1 MPKTNYLYINLF
13 IIKIMAAKKRAK
25 IKTAKKS
32 LAKSASAEKYA
43 LYKES
48 VSRMLYWVTILV
60 LAVCNFL
67 ISVLIVPLLL
77 VVNRPAVYI
86 TIGALGFFFGFVFNL
101 FISKV
106 GHLEIRHHLFAAI
119 FIPLVSV
126 INIFILVAL
135 TNRISSL
142 LKMGLEVNSLL
153 IAVIYVG
160 AFMLPYLYYSNKL
173 RHDKKAT
180 FK

>member
-1 MPKTNYLYINLF
+1 
-13 IIKIMAAKKRAK
+13 MAAKKRAK
-25 IKTAKKS
+25 RIKQIQKDKI
-32 LAKSASAEKYA
+32 KYP

-48 VSRMLYWVTILV
+48 INRLLYWTTILV

-86 TIGALGFFFGFVFNL
+86 TIGAL
-101 FISKV
+101 
-106 GHLEIRHHLFAAI
+106 
-119 FIPLVSV
+119 
-126 INIFILVAL
+126 IFILVTL
-135 TNRISSL
+135 TNRISSI

>member
-1 MPKTNYLYINLF
+1 
-13 IIKIMAAKKRAK
+13 MAAKKRAK
-25 IKTAKKS
+25 RIKQIQKDKI
-32 LAKSASAEKYA
+32 KYP

-48 VSRMLYWVTILV
+48 INRLLYWTTILV

-101 FISKV
+101 LISKV
-106 GHLEIRHHLFAAI
+106 GHLEIRHHLFAAV

-126 INIFILVAL
+126 INIFILVTL
-135 TNRISSL
+135 TNRISSI

>member
-1 MPKTNYLYINLF
+1 
-13 IIKIMAAKKRAK
+13 MAAKKRAK
-25 IKTAKKS
+25 RIKQIQKDKI
-32 LAKSASAEKYA
+32 KYP

-48 VSRMLYWVTILV
+48 INRLLYWTTILV

-101 FISKV
+101 LISKV
-106 GHLEIRHHLFAAI
+106 GHLETRHHVFAAV

-126 INIFILVAL
+126 INIFILVTL
-135 TNRISSL
+135 TNRISSI

>member
-1 MPKTNYLYINLF
+1 
-13 IIKIMAAKKRAK
+13 MAAKKRAK
-25 IKTAKKS
+25 RIKQIQKDKI
-32 LAKSASAEKYA
+32 KYP

-48 VSRMLYWVTILV
+48 INRLLYWTTILV

-101 FISKV
+101 LISKV
-106 GHLEIRHHLFAAI
+106 GHLETRHHVFAAV

>member
-1 MPKTNYLYINLF
+1 
-13 IIKIMAAKKRAK
+13 MAAKKRAK
-25 IKTAKKS
+25 RIKQIQKDKI
-32 LAKSASAEKYA
+32 KYP

-48 VSRMLYWVTILV
+48 INRLLYWTTILV

-101 FISKV
+101 LISKV
-106 GHLEIRHHLFAAI
+106 GHLETRHHVFAAV

-135 TNRISSL
+135 TNRISSYHHPTT
-142 LKMGLEVNSLL
+142 SP
-153 IAVIYVG
+153 
-160 AFMLPYLYYSNKL
+160 LP
-173 RHDKKAT
+173 
-180 FK
+180 